1 MTLESRKKKE
11 KTGEKT
17 VSQKP
22 TKNEK
27 KKSVERTVGG
37 AEGHFKSKGE
47 SFRSPDR

>member
-1 MTLESRKKKE
+1 MTLESRKKE
-11 KTGEKT
+11 KRGK
-17 VSQKP
+17 KRYL
-22 TKNEK
+22 KNHQRMKK

>member
-1 MTLESRKKKE
+1 MK
-11 KTGEKT
+11 
-17 VSQKP
+17 
-22 TKNEK
+22 K

>member
-11 KTGEKT
+11 KTGEKNGISKT
-17 VSQKP
+17 NK
-22 TKNEK
+22 EWK